1 MNNINMCLIAARALQ
16 RTLISNRNVLCLNK
30 SKAKLSSQTSSTKT
44 NSEQLAQSK
53 ISELCKVF
61 ESAGISEPQQSA
73 ELLVGEA
80 LGVRNL
86 DKLMSVAS
94 HSSLSDQQSEK
105 LAIMSQCRLA
115 NMPLQYILGYWD
127 FRELRLKMRPPVFI
141 PRPETE
147 ELVGIVLKHLTCF
160 EDQKVINVLEIGCG
174 SGAISLSLLKEYTN
188 KSNHLKIL
196 AIDQSASAC
205 NLTSE
210 NAAEILLE
218 KESISLNQNNEE
230 QTPSNHIEVKNIKL
244 NGEQEKKFGLENQVC
259 SDQMDV
265 LVSNPPYVLRKDLS
279 QLDPQISL
287 YEDLRALDGGKDGLQ
302 TIENILMLSSVVLKP
317 GSHIFLEIDPCH
329 KFLLPALLK
338 EINEKI
344 EENGNKIVLE
354 SISKD
359 FLDNDRFAILKKCLV
374 QK

>member
-1 MNNINMCLIAARALQ
+1 MG
-16 RTLISNRNVLCLNK
+16 NK
-30 SKAKLSSQTSSTKT
+30 SKAKLSSQISSTKT

-53 ISELCKVF
+53 ISELSKVF

-80 LGVRNL
+80 FGVRNL
-86 DKLMSVAS
+86 DRLISVAN
-94 HSSLSDQQSEK
+94 HSCLSDRQSEK
-105 LAIMSQCRLA
+105 LTIMSQCRLA

-147 ELVGIVLKHLTCF
+147 ELVEIVLKHLTCF
-160 EDQKVINVLEIGCG
+160 EDQKVINILEIGCG
-174 SGAISLSLLKEYTN
+174 SGAISLSLLKEYAS

-196 AIDQSASAC
+196 AVDQSTSAC

-210 NAAEILLE
+210 NAAQILFE
-218 KESISLNQNNEE
+218 KESISLNQNNE
-230 QTPSNHIEVKNIKL
+230 QQVPMNNIEVKNLKL
-244 NGEQEKKFGLENQVC
+244 NGEQETNFGLGNQVH

-265 LVSNPPYVLRKDLS
+265 LVSNPPCVLRKDLS
-279 QLDPQISL
+279 QLDPQITL

-302 TIENILMLSSVVLKP
+302 TIENILMLSSVISKP
-317 GSHIFLEIDPCH
+317 ESLIFLEIDPCH

-344 EENGNKIVLE
+344 LENGNKLMLE

-359 FLDNDRFAILKKCLV
+359 FLEKRPICNNKKMFSAKINIDFSLRSFI
-374 QK
+374 QT

>member
-1 MNNINMCLIAARALQ
+1 MCLIAARALQ

-218 KESISLNQNNEE
+218 KESISLNQNNG
-230 QTPSNHIEVKNIKL
+230 T
-244 NGEQEKKFGLENQVC
+244 
-259 SDQMDV
+259 
-265 LVSNPPYVLRKDLS
+265 
-279 QLDPQISL
+279 
-287 YEDLRALDGGKDGLQ
+287 
-302 TIENILMLSSVVLKP
+302 
-317 GSHIFLEIDPCH
+317 
-329 KFLLPALLK
+329 
-338 EINEKI
+338 
-344 EENGNKIVLE
+344 
-354 SISKD
+354 
-359 FLDNDRFAILKKCLV
+359 
-374 QK
+374 